1 MEIEFEFSF
10 EPVLEQELV
19 VFESKYNLIL
29 PSDYKRFIKKYNG
42 GKSVLRRFQTLDEV
56 VTSSIMLFFP
66 FDVREEHN
74 IEGFYQKY
82 NLTNIIPSNF
92 LPIGR
97 DPMNNIICLAVSG
110 EDIGRVYYCDLT
122 HLDED
127 KGLIKELVR
136 LTALSFTEFI
146 QSLYKTE

>member
-1 MEIEFEFSF
+1 
-10 EPVLEQELV
+10 
-19 VFESKYNLIL
+19 
-29 PSDYKRFIKKYNG
+29 
-42 GKSVLRRFQTLDEV
+42 
-56 VTSSIMLFFP
+56 
-66 FDVREEHN
+66 
-74 IEGFYQKY
+74 
-82 NLTNIIPSNF
+82 
-92 LPIGR
+92 
-97 DPMNNIICLAVSG
+97 MNNIICLAVSG